1 MSSSE
6 IVQAGK
12 YKFLIKRNIQL
23 YRDQILVHT
32 YKIGGDYEDCINIS
46 YIYKNNKPFEA
57 KIPHLL
63 YEPECAVGS
72 FLEKGSG
79 TEIMIRTAILYA
91 YNDVKSI
98 PFFKFDDDSHI
109 DCVEKNMIKTPPR
122 KPTKPV
128 NLAFFYI
135 AYHGKTWYESK
146 FNAKMVD
153 PEKYRKYKN
162 SLSFLRDPS
171 KKPPFI
177 EFLQIIGSSLEST
190 EKIHILEGYYNRALT
205 YRDFFENIPK
215 TRRCEI
221 LYEWLTT
228 FMRHYIGS
236 TFSDKEWYI
245 DVNNMNNLN
254 DVQSGGSLSR
264 SVKYRI
270 FSYKKMSNF

>member
-1 MSSSE
+1 M
-6 IVQAGK
+6 
-12 YKFLIKRNIQL
+12 
-23 YRDQILVHT
+23 YRDQILIHT

-46 YIYKNNKPFEA
+46 YIYENNKPLQA

-79 TEIMIRTAILYA
+79 TELIIKAALLYA
-91 YNDVKSI
+91 YNDVNTI
-98 PFFKFDDDSHI
+98 PFFQFDDNSHI
-109 DCVEKNMIKTPPR
+109 DCVEKNMAKSPPR
-122 KPTKPV
+122 KSIKPV

-135 AYHGKTWYESK
+135 AYHGKTWYEAR
-146 FNAKMVD
+146 FNAKMINL
-153 PEKYRKYKN
+153 EKYRKYKN
-162 SLSFLRDPS
+162 SLKFLTDPS
-171 KKPPFI
+171 QKPAFT
-177 EFLQIIGSSLEST
+177 EFLKIIRGSLET
-190 EKIHILEGYYNRALT
+190 TDNLDILEGYYNRAST
-205 YRDFFENIPK
+205 YREFFENIPK
-215 TRRCEI
+215 TKRCDI

-228 FMRHYIGS
+228 FMKYYIGS

-254 DVQSGGSLSR
+254 EVQSGGSLSR